1 LQQSSVARRA
11 AAREA
16 KVGFEVRAK
25 DELRAKVA
33 FGGSGHR
40 GKVDFSKPENR
51 FNYRLTLFAFTSFNW
66 IYDSFYTIEN
76 GIAKKKVPFF
86 ISDYLT
92 PVGLA
97 NWIMQDGSF
106 QKGQGIFIATNS
118 FTFEEC
124 KMLALIL
131 SNKYGFRTSVIKT
144 GHLYQWRISIW
155 KESMPLL
162 AKIVGPYIIPEMEYK
177 LKGYL

>member
-1 LQQSSVARRA
+1 M
-11 AAREA
+11 EA
-16 KVGFEVRAK
+16 KVACEQQAK
-25 DELRAKVA
+25 GELRAKTA

-40 GKVDFSKPENR
+40 EKVDLSKPENR

-124 KMLALIL
+124 QMLALIL
-131 SNKYGFRTSVIKT
+131 YNKYGFRTSVIKT